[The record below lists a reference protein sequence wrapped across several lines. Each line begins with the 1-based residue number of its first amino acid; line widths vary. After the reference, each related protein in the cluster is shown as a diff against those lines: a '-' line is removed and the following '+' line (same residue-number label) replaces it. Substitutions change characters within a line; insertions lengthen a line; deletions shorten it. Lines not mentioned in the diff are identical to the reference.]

1 MGIALRHLFV
11 CPEQMTAA
19 RAEER
24 RAEVR
29 GGGWGG
35 GAFTYSFA
43 PIQDLLYTLKMT
55 RIMGLFN
62 LLKKG
67 KVDCGRL
74 ERGGRYLLLN
84 NFLAH
89 PDVVS
94 VSHYCSPY
102 SVSRGGCWAPTKI
115 VIRGRGVG
123 QWCF

>member
-1 MGIALRHLFV
+1 MWWWLG
-11 CPEQMTAA
+11 
-19 RAEER
+19 
-24 RAEVR
+24 
-29 GGGWGG
+29 GG

-55 RIMGLFN
+55 RILGLFN

-94 VSHYCSPY
+94 VSLYCST
-102 SVSRGGCWAPTKI
+102 SSASWGGCWTPAKI
-115 VIRGRGVG
+115 VIRGRGVDSG
-123 QWCF
+123 AFD